1 MSAGTQHEKNRKAAF
16 TVVGLGEILWD
27 MLPDGKQL
35 GGAPAN
41 FAYHAHALGAE
52 SFVASC
58 VGNDPLGREIFE
70 RVKAL
75 GLDSSYIATDNAH
88 PTGTVDVEVDADG
101 KPRYVIHE
109 NVAWDFIPAG
119 SALLELAARADAVCF
134 GSLCQR
140 SKASRETI
148 RRFLRATRPD
158 CLRVFDINF
167 RQSYYSAGVVK
178 ESLQSASVLKLNE
191 EELPVIA
198 QLLEGVHPAEL
209 LEAFNAS
216 LDLIALTKG
225 SEGSVL
231 ITSELSS
238 IQPGAEVEVADT
250 VGAGDA
256 FTAALVMGLLRG
268 DDLDKINA
276 SAGRLAGYVCSQR
289 GATPEVPSEVLESL

>member
-1 MSAGTQHEKNRKAAF
+1 MDARAQHEKNRKTAF

-41 FAYHAHALGAE
+41 FAYHAHVLGAD

-58 VGNDPLGREIFE
+58 VGNDPLGREILE
-70 RVKAL
+70 RVEAL
-75 GLDSSYIATDNAH
+75 GLDTGYIATDDAH

-109 NVAWDFIPAG
+109 DVAWDFIPAG
-119 SALLELAARADAVCF
+119 DALLELAARADAVCF

-140 SKASRETI
+140 SKTSRETI

-158 CLRVFDINF
+158 CLRVFDINL
-167 RQSYYSAGVVK
+167 RQSYYNAEVMRG
-178 ESLQSASVLKLNE
+178 SLQSANVLKLND
-191 EELPVIA
+191 EELPVLA
-198 QLLEGVHPAEL
+198 GLLHGDDSAAVMRI
-209 LEAFNAS
+209 FNAS
-216 LDLIALTKG
+216 LDVVALTKG
-225 SEGSVL
+225 PQGSAL
-231 ITSELSS
+231 ITAESTSE
-238 IQPGAEVEVADT
+238 QPGMAVEVADT

-268 DDLDKINA
+268 HDLDKINA
-276 SAGRLAGYVCSQR
+276 SAGRLAGYVCSQP
-289 GATPEVPSEVLESL
+289 GGTPEVPPEVLESL